1 MGLLPDQ
8 QVWQM
13 RFKDFVTGEMIEGF
27 KQWFKIACYCLGL
40 IWLLDILPKLPDE
53 FARPIADKLV
63 GMVK

>member
-1 MGLLPDQ
+1 
-8 QVWQM
+8 M